1 MTLKLWRHITLLL
14 LLGLLPFTAHGQ
26 LPELINDS
34 EFRPDAKAA
43 VESIYNFNFAAADS
57 LMSPWKQKYPQH
69 PLWKL
74 FDGMHFW
81 WQVLSDLED
90 TSHDEQFFNLMK
102 EADYEAGRLLHRQPK
117 HVDALLIRAI
127 SNGYLARQYAN
138 RTEWLTSINYGRKA
152 MNAHQQ
158 LREQRPELN
167 DLKLAEGLKRYY
179 LAYLPEAYP
188 IVKTVTWALP
198 DGNKQEGLEMIRDAS
213 EEAVFASAEATYF
226 LGNINYN
233 YENNAAAALTHFE
246 ELHAQYPNNNYYARL
261 LAKSYFK
268 QSRYKKG
275 LTFIDETLAEWK
287 RKDLPHRAVIQEELW
302 TWKGRIMEKLGNN
315 QQALKYYRQAFAKS
329 ENLPNTSQRSFYILS
344 GYMAGKLLYE
354 GERFAEA
361 KEYLKKVANADGDS
375 GYREYARDLLSRM
388 S

>member
-1 MTLKLWRHITLLL
+1 M

-43 VESIYNFNFAAADS
+43 VDSIYNFNFSAADS
-57 LMSPWKQKYPQH
+57 IIDPWKQQHPDH
-69 PLWKL
+69 PLWHL
-74 FDGMHFW
+74 FDGIQFW

-90 TSHDEQFFNLMK
+90 TSHDDRFFSLMK
-102 EADYEAGRLLHRQPK
+102 KADYQAGKLLHRQPN

-138 RTEWLTSINYGRKA
+138 REEWVTSINYGRKA
-152 MNAHQQ
+152 MNAHQY
-158 LREQRPELN
+158 LREHRPELN
-167 DLKLAEGLKRYY
+167 DLKLAEGLKLYY
-179 LAYLPEAYP
+179 IAYLPEAYP

-198 DGNKQEGLEMIRDAS
+198 DGNKQQGLELIRRAS

-233 YENNAAAALTHFE
+233 YENNFATAVTHFE
-246 ELHAQYPNNNYYARL
+246 ELHAQYPHNNYYARI

-268 QSRYKKG
+268 LDRYKKALEFIEQT
-275 LTFIDETLAEWK
+275 LTRWE
-287 RKDLPHRAVIQEELW
+287 RKALPHRDIMQEELW

-315 QQALKYYRQAFAKS
+315 QQALTYYEQAFAKS
-329 ENLPNTSQRSFYILS
+329 ENLPNTAHRSFYVVS
-344 GYMAGKLLYE
+344 GYLAGKLLYE
-354 GERFAEA
+354 RDQHDKAKRYLQKVAEA
-361 KEYLKKVANADGDS
+361 DAES
-375 GYREYARDLLSRM
+375 SYREYARELLAKM